1 MEELQ
6 NYWEEY
12 NFNRFDAIDLKSFE
26 ALTLLFPI
34 LAVVAADHNIDGAE
48 KEFYLEQIQK
58 KVHQA
63 QNLNSG
69 ILKEEVRYITQNIE
83 ELSPLM
89 LGALKILVEKELSAH
104 ELMDMMLVAAKVSY
118 ESWQAKTLY
127 GEADTRLKLSK
138 KIVDLVVEDAVNQKE
153 RVSEEELEVIKEI
166 LTKTNALTERNQTI
180 LDNLSN

>member
-12 NFNRFDAIDLKSFE
+12 NFNRFNTIDLNSFE
-26 ALTLLFPI
+26 TLTLLFPI

-58 KVHQA
+58 KVHKNG
-63 QNLNSG
+63 NLNATL
-69 ILKEEVRYITQNIE
+69 LKEEVRYITQNLE

-89 LGALKILVEKELSAH
+89 LGALKILVEKENLAH
-104 ELMDMMLVAAKVSY
+104 ELMDMMLVAAKISY
-118 ESWQAKTLY
+118 EPWQAKTLY

-153 RVSEEELEVIKEI
+153 RISEEELDVIKDI
-166 LTKTNALTERNQTI
+166 LQKTGSLTERNQTI
-180 LDNLSN
+180 LDNLLN